1 MNNRQIIW
9 KFCSLLITLIVI
21 LPLAVIIYSALGG
34 KIDNLIH
41 LYNTLLGAY
50 VVNSGLLVLGTILF
64 ALLFALPSAW
74 VVSNYQF
81 KGRQS
86 LQWLLC
92 LPLAIPGYLSAYI
105 YTDFL
110 DYYGQVQTLLREIFG
125 WQTMQ
130 DYWFPNIRSLGGA
143 CFVLALVLYP
153 YIFLVVRVALLE
165 QSENLLQ
172 SARILGA
179 NRVKTFL
186 KVIFPLTR
194 SAIVVG
200 ISLVAMETLGDFGT
214 VSYFDVPTLTTAIY
228 NSWLGYGD
236 FGTASR
242 IAITMLL
249 MIFLFISLEGYSRR
263 KQKIYQRGYEQKVK
277 QKQLKGKGL
286 FFAYLW
292 CIVLLGLAFFFPLG
306 KLIYWSILYFDI
318 AWQSNFLEFA
328 QNSLQVSII
337 ASIIAVI
344 LALILHFT
352 ARFSQKNP
360 FEQNMSRLSL
370 QISSMGYA
378 ISGTILAIGLLTV
391 LIAMDYKL
399 DDFLTFIG
407 AERVGLV
414 LSGSMFALVV
424 AYVIRFLAMAIG
436 SIDNSLSKVSPSLD
450 MASKTMGKTGIKML
464 MKVHFPLIYKGV
476 ITAGLMVFIE
486 CMKELNASVL
496 LRPFNFETLATYLFS
511 IVSTE
516 QLEESAL
523 SAVILVIIGIIP
535 VIWLTRSLV
544 SQSQKER

>member
-1 MNNRQIIW
+1 MNNRHIVW
-9 KFCSLLITLIVI
+9 KFCSLFITFIVVLPLVVI
-21 LPLAVIIYSALGG
+21 LYSAIEG
-34 KIDNLIH
+34 KLDNLIH

-74 VVSNYQF
+74 IVSSYQF
-81 KGRQS
+81 RGRQS

-92 LPLAIPGYLSAYI
+92 LPLAIPAYLSAYI

-110 DYYGQVQTLLREIFG
+110 DYYGEVQTFLREIFH

-130 DYWFPNIRSLGGA
+130 DYWFPQIRSLGGA
-143 CFVLALVLYP
+143 CFILALVLYP

-172 SARILGA
+172 SAKILGA
-179 NRVKTFL
+179 KKFRLFT
-186 KVIFPLTR
+186 KVTFPLIR

-214 VSYFDVPTLTTAIY
+214 VSYFAVPTLTTAIY
-228 NSWLGYGD
+228 NSWLGFGD

-242 IAITMLL
+242 I
-249 MIFLFISLEGYSRR
+249 
-263 KQKIYQRGYEQKVK
+263 KIYQRGYEQKITPK
-277 QKQLKGKGL
+277 PLKGKGL
-286 FFAYLW
+286 WAAYLW
-292 CIVLLGLAFFFPLG
+292 CFLLLGMAFFFPLG
-306 KLIYWSILYFDI
+306 KLIYWSVLYFDV
-318 AWQSNFLEFA
+318 AWHSNFLEFA
-328 QNSLQVSII
+328 TNSLQVSII

-344 LALILHFT
+344 LALTLHFT
-352 ARFSQKNP
+352 ARFSQRNP
-360 FEQNMSRLSL
+360 LEQNIARLSL
-370 QISSMGYA
+370 QVSSMGYA
-378 ISGTILAIGLLTV
+378 MPGTILAIGLLTV
-391 LIAMDYKL
+391 LIALDYRL
-399 DDFLTFIG
+399 DDFLKFIG

-436 SIDNSLSKVSPSLD
+436 SIDNSLSKISPSLD
-450 MASKTMGKTGIKML
+450 MASKTMGKTGIRML
-464 MKVHFPLIYKGV
+464 IKVHFPLIYKGI
-476 ITAGLMVFIE
+476 ITAGMMVFIE

-535 VIWLTRSLV
+535 VIWLTRSLI
-544 SQSQKER
+544 SQPQKEH